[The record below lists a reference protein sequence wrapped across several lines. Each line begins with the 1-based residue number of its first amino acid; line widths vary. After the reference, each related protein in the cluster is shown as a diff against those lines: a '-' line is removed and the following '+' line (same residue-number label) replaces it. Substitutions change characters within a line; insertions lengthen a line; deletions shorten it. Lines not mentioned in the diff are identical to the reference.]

1 MKQELHEEKRLVG
14 KGEIAA
20 YSLAGGGQNFCYAL
34 VTGYLMYYYIN
45 VFGIHPQ
52 IVSIML
58 LLEGIWDIVNNPL
71 AGFLIDRTRTKWG
84 RWCPYLRT
92 LSLPLAACTVLLFSG
107 PLLLREAL
115 SDGAVKSDF
124 YVCILFLM
132 GTVLHDYGCILLGAV
147 CGDLAA
153 SGDRRRVMTS
163 MNVAINVCSAFPYLL
178 VPFLMDYAASPG
190 SRLSM
195 SNVFF
200 LFGMIGGVVGIGLFS
215 LAGFFVKERVEQ
227 SSNRPGLRE
236 SAAELLHNSALRSIV
251 LSGLILSLSGIGYA
265 FMNYYFIDVL
275 GSASL
280 SVLSQIP
287 AAITWLFSYALL
299 PVIKKRFN
307 NRQFMLLCQC
317 GFGAIWLFIY
327 LIGIKYYTRPIVV
340 VPAIMVGQFL
350 FGLISSPCNIILNEM
365 MAGRRITRNGARES
379 ATREL
384 AFR

>member
-20 YSLAGGGQNFCYAL
+20 YSPRGGGQNFCYAL

-84 RWCPYLRT
+84 KMVP
-92 LSLPLAACTVLLFSG
+92 LSPHAFSASGSMYGAAVFRAAIAPRGLPTAPLKVIFMFVSYFLWELCYTITDVSYWGLSAAIS
-107 PLLLREAL
+107 P
-115 SDGAVKSDF
+115 
-124 YVCILFLM
+124 
-132 GTVLHDYGCILLGAV
+132 HP
-147 CGDLAA
+147 
-153 SGDRRRVMTS
+153 GDRRRVMTS

-236 SAAELLHNSALRSIV
+236 
-251 LSGLILSLSGIGYA
+251 
-265 FMNYYFIDVL
+265 
-275 GSASL
+275 
-280 SVLSQIP
+280 
-287 AAITWLFSYALL
+287 
-299 PVIKKRFN
+299 K
-307 NRQFMLLCQC
+307 C
-317 GFGAIWLFIY
+317 GGVA
-327 LIGIKYYTRPIVV
+327 P
-340 VPAIMVGQFL
+340 
-350 FGLISSPCNIILNEM
+350 
-365 MAGRRITRNGARES
+365 
-379 ATREL
+379 
-384 AFR
+384 

>member
-1 MKQELHEEKRLVG
+1 
-14 KGEIAA
+14 
-20 YSLAGGGQNFCYAL
+20 
-34 VTGYLMYYYIN
+34 
-45 VFGIHPQ
+45 
-52 IVSIML
+52 
-58 LLEGIWDIVNNPL
+58 
-71 AGFLIDRTRTKWG
+71 
-84 RWCPYLRT
+84 
-92 LSLPLAACTVLLFSG
+92 
-107 PLLLREAL
+107 
-115 SDGAVKSDF
+115 
-124 YVCILFLM
+124 
-132 GTVLHDYGCILLGAV
+132 
-147 CGDLAA
+147 
-153 SGDRRRVMTS
+153 MTS

-299 PVIKKRFN
+299 PVIKKGSTTGSSCSCASAASGRFG
-307 NRQFMLLCQC
+307 C
-317 GFGAIWLFIY
+317 LFI
-327 LIGIKYYTRPIVV
+327 
-340 VPAIMVGQFL
+340 
-350 FGLISSPCNIILNEM
+350 
-365 MAGRRITRNGARES
+365 
-379 ATREL
+379 
-384 AFR
+384 

>member
-1 MKQELHEEKRLVG
+1 M
-14 KGEIAA
+14 GEDGALSPHAFSASGSMYGAAVFRAAIAPR
-20 YSLAGGGQNFCYAL
+20 G
-34 VTGYLMYYYIN
+34 
-45 VFGIHPQ
+45 
-52 IVSIML
+52 
-58 LLEGIWDIVNNPL
+58 
-71 AGFLIDRTRTKWG
+71 
-84 RWCPYLRT
+84 
-92 LSLPLAACTVLLFSG
+92 
-107 PLLLREAL
+107 L

-299 PVIKKRFN
+299 PVIKKKVQQPAVHALVPVRLRGDLVVYLFDWH
-307 NRQFMLLCQC
+307 QILYSPDC
-317 GFGAIWLFIY
+317 GCARDHGW
-327 LIGIKYYTRPIVV
+327 PI
-340 VPAIMVGQFL
+340 PL
-350 FGLISSPCNIILNEM
+350 WPD
-365 MAGRRITRNGARES
+365 
-379 ATREL
+379 
-384 AFR
+384 